1 MQTQDMRELLSLYH
15 TCEILISFL
24 LTLTFKPRR
33 CSAAR
38 KAKNDAGP
46 IRTRRGDF
54 SVSLLLKHLEPKI
67 KKWPF
72 LFSLH

>member
-1 MQTQDMRELLSLYH
+1 MHRDEQEYMQTQDMRELLSLYH

-38 KAKNDAGP
+38 KAKNDARSDPDQEG
-46 IRTRRGDF
+46 
-54 SVSLLLKHLEPKI
+54 
-67 KKWPF
+67 WF
-72 LFSLH
+72 LSFFIVKTFGA